1 MADLNLTTVSRVLAF
16 LDLSEDAVRDGG
28 LAELGVMVSAVSGAL
43 ANLCNRPFLVASRT
57 ERRSLFRPTFKVM
70 GGPARSIASVKMYP
84 SGALSSSAAVIP
96 ATGYELQDGG
106 NTVAIGAPFVS
117 GMVYE
122 VAYTGGLAEDTDEVI
137 ASFPDLEEACKM
149 QVAYLW
155 QRHKSLGRTSMD
167 LGGGSTSF
175 VKDYDLL
182 PGVRTILTRYA
193 RPYTFC

>member
-1 MADLNLTTVSRVLAF
+1 MPDLNLTTVSRVLAF
-16 LDLSEDAVRDGG
+16 LDISEDAVRAGG
-28 LAELGVMVSAVSGAL
+28 LAELEVMVSAVSGML
-43 ANLCNRPFLVASRT
+43 ANLCNRPFLIASRT
-57 ERRSLFRPTFKVM
+57 ERRILFRPSFKIM
-70 GGPARSIASVKMYP
+70 GGPARSITSVKAYA
-84 SGALSSSAAVIP
+84 SGALARSGMAIP
-96 ATGYELQDGG
+96 ADGYELHDDG
-106 NTVAIGAPFVS
+106 NTLTIGAPFVA

-122 VAYTGGLAEDTDEVI
+122 VVYTGGLAEDTDEVI

-149 QVAYLW
+149 QTAYLW

-167 LGGGSTSF
+167 LGGGSSSF